1 MDGVQGGEGGRRGCK
16 GCKGDGEWKFDGSVE
31 TFSGIFVALTG
42 CIREETMEGEGDST
56 GQ

>member
-42 CIREETMEGEGDST
+42 CIREETMEGEGDRT